1 MSSTMTSAGSSR
13 KEGSKGFKQMKDNL
27 LSLMR
32 DLDIPQ
38 VEEAEYHKTIKSSH
52 GNNNSK

>member
-27 LSLMR
+27 LSLMK